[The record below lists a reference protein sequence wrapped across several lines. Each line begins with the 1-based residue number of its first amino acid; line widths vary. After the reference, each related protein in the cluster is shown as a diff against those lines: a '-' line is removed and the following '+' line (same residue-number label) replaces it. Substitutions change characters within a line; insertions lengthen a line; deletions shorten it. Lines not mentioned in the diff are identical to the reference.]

1 MKKLLLKIEEKYPNL
16 YEIFK
21 FLIVGGLATIIDML
35 SMALVLYLYD
45 PKLYNHNFLNTVIG
59 DVSPNN
65 LIAVIGTGIGF
76 ILGLVFNYIFSIVFV
91 FNKTNTDFA
100 KTKTGFVIFTL
111 LSSIGF
117 LIHTVGMAIGYGL
130 LNINE
135 WIIKI
140 ILTLVVLVFNYI
152 TRKKIIFK
160 NKAEKAK

>member
-65 LIAVIGTGIGF
+65 LIAVIGTGVGF
-76 ILGLVFNYIFSIVFV
+76 ILGLVFNYIFSIIFV
-91 FNKTNTDFA
+91 FNRTNTDFA